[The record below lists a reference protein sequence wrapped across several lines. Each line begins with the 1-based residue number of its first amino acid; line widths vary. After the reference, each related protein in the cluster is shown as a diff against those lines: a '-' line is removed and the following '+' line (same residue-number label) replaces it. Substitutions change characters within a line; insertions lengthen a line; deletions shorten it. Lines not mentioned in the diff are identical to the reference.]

1 MTPPHQPIPR
11 PAVTGEPEIRFYE
24 CAERYL
30 DGALRLNPTASTYYG
45 YHKYDGDLEE
55 FSPEAL
61 GDRVAF
67 YESALR
73 DFSRLEREPLAP
85 ATAIDLD
92 LIRNDAE
99 SNIFMLRDLKSHEN
113 DPSLYNDIL
122 GYGWLFLTLLE
133 DGDPGWSE
141 RLESLLSRMRRIPG
155 FLSDARRNLKR
166 PARVLTSFV
175 AEQNRGHIDFFQRSL
190 PELAARAP
198 GLRAELETEGR
209 RVLEAIEEY
218 QEFLE
223 GELLARSTGD
233 WRLGKDLW
241 TGKLNYTLQSD
252 MEPEEILERAWAR
265 LKSERQEMLRLAE
278 PIHDSLFPDHRHGEK
293 GEDRINV
300 VVPEVIGAVSSRH
313 STPENLLSDVR
324 DKWVPRARAFVRKA
338 GLLTLPPDS
347 DNFVVER
354 TPGFLDGRAVAFF
367 SPPPAFEPHLKKS
380 YWISSIPATGDAEKD
395 KERTES
401 FLREYNDY
409 GLQSLT
415 CHEALPGHYV
425 QFYYALNS
433 PYASIYK
440 KIFANSTF
448 AEGWAVFSEEQMFRA
463 GYADGE
469 PEKTLIHKK
478 MNLRGP
484 LNAILDARLHTEP
497 MPEEATDRW
506 ALDLMQR
513 FGFQESAEAAGKLR
527 RAKVTSTQLST
538 YFVGYLELTD
548 LAEAYRSAKGT
559 GFSLR
564 EFNERLLSYG
574 TIPPRA
580 IRRLMLDGDAAR

>member
-24 CAERYL
+24 YAERYL

-61 GDRVAF
+61 DDRAAF

-73 DFSRLEREPLAP
+73 DLSRLEREPLAP

-122 GYGWLFLTLLE
+122 GFGWLFLTLLE
-133 DGDPGWSE
+133 DGDPGWPE

-223 GELLARSTGD
+223 GELLTRSTGD

-252 MEPEEILERAWAR
+252 MKPEEILERAWAR

-278 PIHDSLFPDHRHGEK
+278 PIHDRLFPDHRHGEK

-324 DKWVPRARAFVRKA
+324 DKWVPRARAFVRKS

-395 KERTES
+395 RERRES

-469 PEKTLIHKK
+469 PESTLIHKK

-497 MPEEATDRW
+497 MPEEAADRW

-548 LAEAYRSAKGT
+548 LAGAYRSAKGT